1 MTYDKGLVM
10 RIAHVAFKGL
20 QKCMSREEFTANAN
34 MIWSLCLKTAHAQ
47 YKESCRTQNTIE
59 KLHGRYFAA

>member
-1 MTYDKGLVM
+1 MTYDNGLVM

-20 QKCMSREEFTANAN
+20 QKCMSREEFIVNAN
-34 MIWSLCLKTAHAQ
+34 MIWSLCLKAAHAQ
-47 YKESCRTQNTIE
+47 YKDSRRTQSTIE